1 MNRRHFL
8 ISLATVPLVAVA
20 GVELASHRF
29 TPEPDVVLAKLLSF
43 KGQNIQSRGSWSP
56 TMVFQHLTQSVMG
69 SVTGYPE
76 HKAAWFT
83 HTVGPLALKVFKT
96 AGAMQHPLD
105 EAIPGMPEL
114 DANLP
119 AETAL
124 EQLISALQLFQKST
138 TLQPH
143 FAYGNLNHS
152 DFMAAHQLHIEQY
165 LTQIG
170 VGLDISR

>member
-8 ISLATVPLVAVA
+8 LSLAAVPVVVVA
-20 GVELASHRF
+20 GVELASRRF

-43 KGQNIQSRGSWSP
+43 KGQDIQSSGSWIP

-69 SVTGYPE
+69 SMTGYPE
-76 HKAAWFT
+76 HKAAWFS

-105 EAIPGMPEL
+105 EAIPGMPAL
-114 DANLP
+114 DANVP
-119 AETAL
+119 VETAL
-124 EQLISALQLFQKST
+124 DQLISAIQLFQQST

-143 FAYGNLNHS
+143 FAYGTLNHS
-152 DFMAAHQLHIEQY
+152 DFMAAHQLHIEQH
-165 LTQIG
+165 LTQIE
-170 VGLDISR
+170 VG

>member
-8 ISLATVPLVAVA
+8 FSLAAVPVVALA
-20 GVELASHRF
+20 GVELASRRF
-29 TPEPDVVLAKLLSF
+29 LPEPEVLLAKLQWF
-43 KGQNIQSRGSWSP
+43 KGQNIRSSGNWSP
-56 TMVFQHLTQSVMG
+56 TMVFQHLAQSVIG

-96 AGAMQHPLD
+96 VGTMQHPLD
-105 EAIPGMPEL
+105 QAIPGMLEL

-119 AETAL
+119 VDTAL
-124 EQLISALQLFQKST
+124 DQLINALQLFQHSS

-143 FAYGNLNHS
+143 FAYGELNHN
-152 DFMAAHQLHIEQY
+152 DFMAAHQLHIEQH
-165 LTQIG
+165 LTQIE
-170 VGLDISR
+170 VVNLNS

>member
-8 ISLATVPLVAVA
+8 FSLAAVPVIAVA
-20 GVELASHRF
+20 GIELASRRF
-29 TPEPDVVLAKLLSF
+29 IPEPDVLLAKLEGL
-43 KGQNIQSRGSWSP
+43 KGQKLHSSGSWSP
-56 TMVFQHLTQSVMG
+56 TMVFQHLAQSVMG

-105 EAIPGMPEL
+105 QPIPGMPEL
-114 DANLP
+114 DAKLP
-119 AETAL
+119 VETAL
-124 EQLISALQLFQKST
+124 DQLISALQLFQQST

-143 FAYGNLNHS
+143 FAYGNLSQN
-152 DFMAAHQLHIEQY
+152 DFMAAHQLHIEQH
-165 LTQIG
+165 LSQIG
-170 VGLDISR
+170 VA

>member
-8 ISLATVPLVAVA
+8 FSLAAVPVIAVA
-20 GVELASHRF
+20 GVELASRRF
-29 TPEPDVVLAKLLSF
+29 IPEPDVLLAKLEGL
-43 KGQNIQSRGSWSP
+43 KGQKLNSSGSWSP
-56 TMVFQHLTQSVMG
+56 TMVFQHLAQSVMG

-119 AETAL
+119 VETAL
-124 EQLISALQLFQKST
+124 DQLISALQLFQQST
-138 TLQPH
+138 ALQPH
-143 FAYGNLNHS
+143 FAYGNLNHN
-152 DFMAAHQLHIEQY
+152 DFMAAHQLHIEQH

-170 VGLDISR
+170 VG

>member
-8 ISLATVPLVAVA
+8 LSLAAVPVIAVA
-20 GVELASHRF
+20 GVELASRRF
-29 TPEPDVVLAKLLSF
+29 TPEPDVLLAKLEGL
-43 KGQNIQSRGSWSP
+43 KGQQLHSSGSWSP
-56 TMVFQHLTQSVMG
+56 TMVFQHLAQSVMG

-119 AETAL
+119 VETAL
-124 EQLISALQLFQKST
+124 EQLISALQLFQQST
-138 TLQPH
+138 ALQPH
-143 FAYGNLNHS
+143 FAYGNLSKS
-152 DFMAAHQLHIEQY
+152 DFMAAHQLHIEQH
-165 LTQIG
+165 LSQIG
-170 VGLDISR
+170 VG

>member
-8 ISLATVPLVAVA
+8 FSLAAVPVIALA

-29 TPEPDVVLAKLLSF
+29 IPEPDVLLTKLNSF
-43 KGQNIQSRGSWSP
+43 KSQQLQSSGSWSP

-69 SVTGYPE
+69 AVTGYPE
-76 HKAAWFT
+76 QKAAWFT
-83 HTVGPLALKVFKT
+83 HTVGPLALKVFKA

-114 DANLP
+114 DVNLP
-119 AETAL
+119 VETAL
-124 EQLISALQLFQKST
+124 DQLITALQLFQQSS

-143 FAYGNLNHS
+143 FAYGSLSHS
-152 DFMAAHQLHIEQY
+152 DFMAAHQLHIEQH
-165 LTQIG
+165 LTQIE
-170 VGLDISR
+170 VATLRV

>member
-8 ISLATVPLVAVA
+8 YTLAAVPVLAVA
-20 GVELASHRF
+20 GIELASSRF
-29 TPEPDVVLAKLLSF
+29 KPEPDALLAKLEGL
-43 KGQNIQSRGSWSP
+43 KGQQLNSSGSWSP

-69 SVTGYPE
+69 SITGYPE

-83 HTVGPLALKVFKT
+83 HTVGPLALKVFRT

-105 EAIPGMPEL
+105 QPIPGMPEL

-143 FAYGNLNHS
+143 FAYGTLNHS
-152 DFMAAHQLHIEQY
+152 DFMAAHQLHIEQH

-170 VGLDISR
+170 VG

>member
-8 ISLATVPLVAVA
+8 LSLAAVPAVVVA
-20 GVELASHRF
+20 GIELASRRF
-29 TPEPDVVLAKLLSF
+29 TPEPDAVLAKLQSF
-43 KGQNIQSRGSWSP
+43 KGQKLHSNGSWSP

-76 HKAAWFT
+76 HKAAWFS
-83 HTVGPLALKVFKT
+83 HTIGPLALKVFKT

-114 DANLP
+114 DANLSV
-119 AETAL
+119 ETAL
-124 EQLISALQLFQKST
+124 DQLISAIQLFQQST

-152 DFMAAHQLHIEQY
+152 DFMAAHQLHIEQH

-170 VGLDISR
+170 VS

>member
-8 ISLATVPLVAVA
+8 YSLAAVPVLAVA
-20 GVELASHRF
+20 GIELASRRF
-29 TPEPDVVLAKLLSF
+29 IPEADILLAKLEGL
-43 KGQNIQSRGSWSP
+43 KGQQLHSSGSWSP
-56 TMVFQHLTQSVMG
+56 TMVFQHLAQSVMG

-83 HTVGPLALKVFKT
+83 HTLGPLALKVFKT

-119 AETAL
+119 VETAL
-124 EQLISALQLFQKST
+124 DQLISALQLFQQST
-138 TLQPH
+138 LLQPH
-143 FAYGNLNHS
+143 FAYGSLSQN
-152 DFMAAHQLHIEQY
+152 DFMAAHQLHIEQH

-170 VGLDISR
+170 VG

>member
-8 ISLATVPLVAVA
+8 YTLAAVPVLVVA
-20 GVELASHRF
+20 GIELASSRF
-29 TPEPDVVLAKLLSF
+29 TPEPEVLLAKLEGL
-43 KGQNIQSRGSWSP
+43 KGQQLHSSGSWSP

-69 SVTGYPE
+69 SITGYPE

-105 EAIPGMPEL
+105 QPIPGMPEL
-114 DANLP
+114 DTNLP

-152 DFMAAHQLHIEQY
+152 DFMAAHQLHIEQH

-170 VGLDISR
+170 VG